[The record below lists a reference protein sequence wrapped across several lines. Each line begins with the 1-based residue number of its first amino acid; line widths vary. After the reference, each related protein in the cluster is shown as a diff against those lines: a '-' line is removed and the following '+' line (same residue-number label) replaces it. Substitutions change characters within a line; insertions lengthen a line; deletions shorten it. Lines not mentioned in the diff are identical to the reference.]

1 MRTLSIGD
9 GGSVIVE
16 EGRNGTVCC
25 DPASIGGL
33 AAALLTGQTPVP
45 LALKTEAPDW
55 TADSVSKLGIIEPV
69 ASFTTNHAAGQA
81 RVQNIH
87 RIADIVSGAI
97 IGPDETFSVNDY
109 VGPRTAANGFVPA
122 PIIGENGYFTD
133 ELGGGVSQFAT
144 TLFNAAF
151 FAGLE
156 ITEYQ
161 PHGIYISRY
170 PYGREATLDY
180 GNIDLE
186 IHNNTPYGVLIWPS
200 YGESSITV
208 TLYST
213 HSIDAEQS
221 DQTSEP
227 YSAVCTRVTTTR
239 KRTYV
244 DSGKVELDKFYA
256 TYTPDEGVECD
267 GTKLT
272 NPNEPEPPA
281 TTPSTAAPDSSTTAA
296 PAPPD
301 SAPADSTA
309 PQPSAAA
316 AEPPST
322 TSSAPS

>member
-1 MRTLSIGD
+1 M
-9 GGSVIVE
+9 
-16 EGRNGTVCC
+16 
-25 DPASIGGL
+25 
-33 AAALLTGQTPVP
+33 
-45 LALKTEAPDW
+45 
-55 TADSVSKLGIIEPV
+55 
-69 ASFTTNHAAGQA
+69 
-81 RVQNIH
+81 QNIH

-186 IHNNTPYGVLIWPS
+186 IHNNTPYGVLIWPT

-239 KRTYV
+239 KRTYM
-244 DSGKVELDKFYA
+244 DSGKVELIVWSILRELGR
-256 TYTPDEGVECD
+256 EGVRARIRRDNDFARRLAERARSHPQLELVTEPVLSICCFRYTAPGIEDLNAFNTALLRRLLRETQHLPSSTVVD
-267 GTKLT
+267 GTYVIRPCFI
-272 NPNEPEPPA
+272 NA
-281 TTPSTAAPDSSTTAA
+281 RTTEEYVDGL
-296 PAPPD
+296 
-301 SAPADSTA
+301 ADAVIRLGDEMLASV
-309 PQPSAAA
+309 
-316 AEPPST
+316 
-322 TSSAPS
+322 